1 MSLAS
6 LFRVIGPRTP
16 RGDHLYSWLRF
27 RQKHGRSPRWG
38 SEGSYSDHL
47 YRLKV
52 DGSLL
57 DPLRQFV
64 SDKQYVKQ
72 YICGTVGPQFAVRT
86 LRILTTASEVDRLT
100 LPRIPCVVK
109 PTHLSG
115 RVTIHTSHDQEP
127 DRERLKKW
135 LGINYYLK
143 QREQNYRF
151 LRPKIIIEEF
161 FSPDGLTVPCDYKVF
176 CFFGKPRF
184 IQVDLDRFGS
194 HLRNFY
200 DTGWR
205 RLRVSCKRPGG
216 EHSDPEPPAL
226 TEMLDIAAKLSQPFP
241 FIRVDMYAIGDEV
254 KVGELTNCPESAN
267 SPFRP
272 STADD
277 TIGKMFRR
285 NETVSLASFY

>member
-6 LFRVIGPRTP
+6 IFRVVGPRTP

-27 RQKHGRSPRWG
+27 RQKHGRFPRRG
-38 SEGSYSDHL
+38 PEGGYSDHL

-72 YICGTVGPQFAVRT
+72 YIGATVGPQFAVET
-86 LRILTTASEVDRLT
+86 IRILTSASEVDRLT
-100 LPRIPCVVK
+100 LPRVPCVIK

-115 RVTIHTSHDQEP
+115 RVTIHTSHEQEP

-135 LGINYYLK
+135 LRINYYLK
-143 QREQNYRF
+143 QREQNYRY
-151 LRPKIIIEEF
+151 LRPKIIVEEF
-161 FSPDGLTVPCDYKVF
+161 FSPDGKTVPVDYKVF
-176 CFFGKPRF
+176 CFFGTPRV
-184 IQVDLDRFGS
+184 IQVDLDRFGD

-200 DTGWR
+200 DTAWR
-205 RLRVSCKRPGG
+205 RLQVSCKRPGC
-216 EHSDPEPPAL
+216 EHPDPEPPAL
-226 TEMLDIAAKLSQPFP
+226 EEMLDVAAKLSQPFS
-241 FIRVDMYAIGDEV
+241 FIRVDMYAIGHEV
-254 KVGELTNCPESAN
+254 RVGELTSCPESAN

-272 STADD
+272 PAADD
-277 TIGKMFRR
+277 SIGKMFRR
-285 NETVSLASFY
+285 NESVSLASFY

>member
-1 MSLAS
+1 M
-6 LFRVIGPRTP
+6 
-16 RGDHLYSWLRF
+16 
-27 RQKHGRSPRWG
+27 
-38 SEGSYSDHL
+38 

-72 YICGTVGPQFAVRT
+72 YISGTVGPQFSVDT
-86 LRILTTASEVDRLT
+86 IRILTSASEVDRLT

-115 RVTIHTSHDQEP
+115 RVSIHTSHDQEP

-135 LGINYYLK
+135 LGTNYYRK

-151 LRPKIIIEEF
+151 LRPRIIIEDF
-161 FSPDGLTVPCDYKVF
+161 FSPDGQTVPEDYKVF
-176 CFFGKPRF
+176 CFFGTPRF

-200 DTGWR
+200 DTEWR
-205 RLRVSCKRPGG
+205 RLKVFCKRPGCDNQD
-216 EHSDPEPPAL
+216 SEPPAL
-226 TEMLDIAAKLSQPFP
+226 SEMLEIAAKLSQPFS

-267 SPFRP
+267 SPFLP
-272 STADD
+272 PAADD
-277 TIGKMFRR
+277 MIGKMFRG
-285 NETVSLASFY
+285 NETVSLASFH